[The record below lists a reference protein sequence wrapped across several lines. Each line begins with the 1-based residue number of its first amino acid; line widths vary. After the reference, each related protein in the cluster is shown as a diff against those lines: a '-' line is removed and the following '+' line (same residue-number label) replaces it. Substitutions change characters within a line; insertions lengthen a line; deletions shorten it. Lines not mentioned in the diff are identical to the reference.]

1 MSRDR
6 ILEESDATKPISENR
21 LEWIEYW
28 ADGWRRTP
36 DKHLA
41 FETAIDMVLE
51 LANAIRLERGL
62 V

>member
-1 MSRDR
+1 M
-6 ILEESDATKPISENR
+6 EESDATRPITERR
-21 LEWIEYW
+21 LEWIEFW

-51 LANAIRLERGL
+51 LANSIRLEREL